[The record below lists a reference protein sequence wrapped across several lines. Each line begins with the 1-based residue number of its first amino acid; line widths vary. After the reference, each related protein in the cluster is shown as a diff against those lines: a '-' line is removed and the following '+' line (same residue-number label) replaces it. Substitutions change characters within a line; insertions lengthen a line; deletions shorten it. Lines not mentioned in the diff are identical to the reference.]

1 MSPIIP
7 NTLYYLLIK
16 VKPTLF
22 FQTESTKEMTMNRF
36 RAKQKQKKTYILAQ
50 PTYVLRF
57 HFIGLNSNEL

>member
-36 RAKQKQKKTYILAQ
+36 RAKQKQKKNLYSSTAYIRTKVSLHW
-50 PTYVLRF
+50 P
-57 HFIGLNSNEL
+57 